1 MAVILFNRNNEPTY
15 AAKEEN
21 DLNLHRGDIAE
32 IKSNGRLKTISEA
45 EFHSFISNEKTARL
59 DGENVVFEDPI
70 VSDIDPVISLSS
82 DDFDMLKNLHLEA
95 VKNLLESKGGRLNE
109 SAFSNLKTRL
119 NAYKTG
125 LENLDKSTY
134 TLPSTTSFIRL
145 IIDNEDFEVF
155 HGAFIGC

>member
-1 MAVILFNRNNEPTY
+1 MAVILFNKNNAPTY

-21 DLNLHRGDIAE
+21 DLKLFRGDIAE
-32 IKSNGRLKTISEA
+32 IKSSGRLKTISEA
-45 EFHSFISNEKTARL
+45 DFHSFISNEKTARL
-59 DGENVVFEDPI
+59 DGENVVFED
-70 VSDIDPVISLSS
+70 VVDDGNPVISLSS
-82 DDFDMLKNLHLEA
+82 DDFDVLKNLHLEA
-95 VKNLLESKGGRLNE
+95 VKDLLESKGGRLNE